1 MSGITPLIDTLLHQ
15 VLGKR
20 VDTPAPQPLNQPV
33 KPTSPADAPRAL
45 HSDSR
50 LDARA
55 PGPAVGEVA
64 RGQGREAPAPQ
75 APSGGA
81 PGSALTHFSATAR
94 TIADLLGRFPAPPS
108 AVSPAA
114 PLLAA
119 SEAATPEQLAQRL
132 SGSIRDSGLFYE
144 SHLARWYRGD
154 VPRQQLNREPQMLQ
168 LLQQLRFTPVASAP
182 GGSPAAALATAAAA
196 TAASASA
203 SGAPATGNAE
213 ALAARVQALQPSAPF
228 LTRTAMP
235 RGEAPALLPSVA
247 AGANPQAPS
256 PAPMMPGTATA
267 PAGHEAAMARGASAA
282 AEAGRAAMSSAV
294 DEAARVVDGRREPVA
309 DGLQHLVRHQLEMLA
324 TPQLRWEGDVWSGL
338 FMALVIQL
346 PQGRRD
352 GRQEGEEG
360 GESRQDESGGWR
372 SRLTLEVA
380 GLGPLEVSL
389 WMREVRLDIDVQV
402 RDAAVRSRL
411 EEGLETLRQRLA
423 GHGFDDVRLRLTLDA
438 EGAE

>member
-33 KPTSPADAPRAL
+33 KPTSPSDAARAV

-50 LDARA
+50 LDARS

-64 RGQGREAPAPQ
+64 RGQGREALAPQ

-119 SEAATPEQLAQRL
+119 GETAAPEQLAQRL

-168 LLQQLRFTPVASAP
+168 LLQQLRFAPVAAAS
-182 GGSPAAALATAAAA
+182 GGSPGAALATAAAP
-196 TAASASA
+196 A
-203 SGAPATGNAE
+203 SGAPASGHAE
-213 ALAARVQALQPSAPF
+213 ALAARVQALQPPVP
-228 LTRTAMP
+228 LLIRTAMP
-235 RGEAPALLPSVA
+235 RGEAPMLLPSVA
-247 AGANPQAPS
+247 AGANPQVPP
-256 PAPMMPGTATA
+256 PAPTMPGTATA
-267 PAGHEAAMARGASAA
+267 PAGHEAAMARGSSPA
-282 AEAGRAAMSSAV
+282 AEAGRAAISPAS
-294 DEAARVVDGRREPVA
+294 DEASRVVEGRREPVA

-352 GRQEGEEG
+352 GRQEGAEG
-360 GESRQDESGGWR
+360 DESGRDESGGWR
-372 SRLTLEVA
+372 SRLTLDVV
-380 GLGPLEVSL
+380 GLGALEVSL

-402 RDAAVRSRL
+402 RDVAVRSRL
-411 EEGLETLRQRLA
+411 EDGLETLRQRLA
-423 GHGFDDVRLRLTLDA
+423 GHGFDDVRLRLTLA
-438 EGAE
+438 TEGAS